1 MNHSLSS
8 VCQKLKLDTLR
19 PDVNFGM
26 GSCSMR
32 TAALL
37 LLLASPPGFAQT
49 AALPSTPATTPAPFP
64 GGPSTPLGQ
73 QVLAITSAP
82 AATRAHWGIAVT
94 ALDGTPIYGLNEGEF
109 FRPASNNKLFTT
121 AAAMHL
127 LGPSTRVS
135 TTATAYARVDKHGTL
150 KGDLNLNGVGDANLS
165 GRTFPYQ
172 SPSERKRD
180 AAQQPPPPLRYLDEL
195 AAALAQKGVRKIT
208 GHIIGNDV
216 AWPWEPYA
224 NDWSIDDAVWGYG
237 APVSALTIVDNQLDL
252 SVVPA
257 GRIDQ
262 PATVALTPNTGY
274 YEIKAEVKTAAA
286 GSHADIRID
295 RDMGSRI
302 VRVRGT
308 VALGEPYS
316 TEIAIEDPA
325 EFAAQA
331 FKQALEAHG
340 IKVEGKAVALHKP
353 DVDMQGFFTE
363 SHDPVPTLPQAAQNP
378 DTANNPPIGS
388 TSSLQIEHSSPTL
401 AEDVKLTLKVS
412 QNLHAELLLHRLGRQ
427 YGTEGSAAQGAR
439 VVRQFLLNAGLDG
452 DDFVFYD
459 GSGLSGHDLVTP
471 RATARLL
478 TYATSQPWFSQWKAA
493 LPVGGEDGTL
503 AGRFSKPPLKDH
515 LFAKTGTLSEARA
528 LSGYVDCAS
537 GNTVIFSV
545 MVDNHAPN
553 TPADREAMDAI
564 VAAIAANN

>member
-1 MNHSLSS
+1 
-8 VCQKLKLDTLR
+8 
-19 PDVNFGM
+19 
-26 GSCSMR
+26 MR
-32 TAALL
+32 FAALL
-37 LLLASPPGFAQT
+37 LVLASPTAFAQT
-49 AALPSTPATTPAPFP
+49 AAAPPTPATTPAPFP

-82 AATRAHWGIAVT
+82 AAARAHWGIAVT

-127 LGPSTRVS
+127 LGPSTRVV
-135 TTATAYARVDKHGTL
+135 TTATSYAQIDKRGTL
-150 KGDLNLNGVGDANLS
+150 KGDLALKGDGDANLS
-165 GRTFPYQ
+165 GRTFPYL
-172 SPSERKRD
+172 SPAERKRD

-195 AAALAQKGVRKIT
+195 AEAVAQKGVKRIT
-208 GHIIGNDV
+208 GNIIGND
-216 AWPWEPYA
+216 AEWPWEPYA
-224 NDWSIDDAVWGYG
+224 SDWSIDDAVWGYG

-252 SVVPA
+252 TITPA
-257 GRIDQ
+257 GRVDQ
-262 PATVALTPNTGY
+262 AATVALIPSTGY
-274 YEIKAEVKTAAA
+274 YEIKADVKTAAA
-286 GSHADIRID
+286 GTHADIRID
-295 RDMGSRI
+295 RDMGSRVI
-302 VRVRGT
+302 RVRGT

-316 TEIAIEDPA
+316 TEVAIEDPA

-340 IKVEGKAVALHKP
+340 IKVDGKAVAQHKP
-353 DVDMQGFFTE
+353 DVDMQGFSTE
-363 SHDPVPTLPQAAQNP
+363 SHDPIPALPKTAQNTGPILVRGVTQPSVAAQHN
-378 DTANNPPIGS
+378 
-388 TSSLQIEHSSPTL
+388 SPTL
-401 AEDVKLTLKVS
+401 ADDIKLTLKVS
-412 QNLHAELLLHRLGRQ
+412 QNLHAELLLHRLGKV
-427 YGTEGSAAQGAR
+427 YGESGSTAQGAR

-452 DDFVFYD
+452 DDFIFYD

-471 RATARLL
+471 RATAKLL
-478 TYATSQPWFSQWKAA
+478 SYATGQPWFAQWKAS

-503 AGRFSKPPLKDH
+503 AGRFAKPPLKDH

-537 GNTVIFSV
+537 GNTVIFSI